1 MNYSSGKLSD
11 FFKGVVLKKL
21 TPTEVDPSVSHGHE
35 YQGVKAFI
43 EVFGAP
49 ENGETIYL
57 DFKYLYLSDEET
69 NLIQTEGQ
77 LSCYDSRWN
86 KPRSA
91 EYRLYYKDN
100 EVTKRTKAGDYLILA
115 KKKDDSLWAIV
126 IEAGSQILSDVLLLF
141 DISQEADLRKFNEIP
156 SKILRSRDVPPSIAW
171 LLTTLGITLHS
182 DEDIL
187 NEMIQ
192 RFKGQLPTTSIFSA
206 FARSMSKY
214 TEATDANADDVI
226 VDWYNTEE
234 YLFHIFET
242 YLINNRLNQPCTPES
257 LLEYAKS
264 VLNRR
269 KSRAGKGLENHLEKL
284 FISRNI
290 KFSRTPL
297 TEGKSRPDFL
307 FPSIEAYK
315 ELQTPEELLHM
326 LGVKTTCK
334 DRWRQILVEADRLF
348 HKHKQMKWRN
358 MKYVLLS
365 PIVCTARIPRTNN
378 HGS

>member
-1 MNYSSGKLSD
+1 M
-11 FFKGVVLKKL
+11 V
-21 TPTEVDPSVSHGHE
+21 
-35 YQGVKAFI
+35 
-43 EVFGAP
+43 
-49 ENGETIYL
+49 
-57 DFKYLYLSDEET
+57 
-69 NLIQTEGQ
+69 
-77 LSCYDSRWN
+77 
-86 KPRSA
+86 
-91 EYRLYYKDN
+91 
-100 EVTKRTKAGDYLILA
+100 
-115 KKKDDSLWAIV
+115 
-126 IEAGSQILSDVLLLF
+126 
-141 DISQEADLRKFNEIP
+141 
-156 SKILRSRDVPPSIAW
+156 
-171 LLTTLGITLHS
+171 TLGITLHS

-334 DRWRQILVEADRLF
+334 DRWRQILVEADRIKKKHLF
-348 HKHKQMKWRN
+348 TMQPAISQAQTDEMAKHEVRLVVPNSLHCSYSKNQQSWLMNVEDFIEEVRDCQTH
-358 MKYVLLS
+358 LHIL
-365 PIVCTARIPRTNN
+365 
-378 HGS
+378 